1 MTKYNLF
8 HWRFL
13 EEKTRMVVS
22 DRIPIVQFVCFFFV
36 SGLKKHHDIKLCD
49 QKVKISSLT
58 ESGLKDARV
67 SADVS
72 YKAV

>member
-1 MTKYNLF
+1 MTRYNLF

-36 SGLKKHHDIKLCD
+36 SGLKTHHDIKLCD

-67 SADVS
+67 SADESDKDV
-72 YKAV
+72 